1 MSVDPDRSQAV
12 FLAVQ
17 GLPKANRQAFLD
29 GACGSDAALR
39 AEVESLLAHAPEK
52 EEEVHTAVSPSGSSK
67 GSSGGLDPQANIG
80 RLIDRYRICGVL
92 GEGGFGVVYRAEQSE
107 PVRRE
112 VALKLI
118 KPGMDSKSVLG
129 RFEAERQAL
138 AMMDHPGIA
147 RMLDGGMTDDGRP
160 YFVMEY
166 VRGIPITAFCDINRL
181 DLKGRLDLF
190 LEVCHAVQHAHGK
203 GIIHRDLKPANILAA
218 YDGEDMVIKVIDFG
232 IAKAL
237 NQRLSDAT
245 VATMEGR
252 LIGTPEYM
260 SPEQAEQSALDVDAR
275 SDIYSLGVILYEL
288 LAGRLPFEASEL
300 RSAGLNEIQR
310 IIRED
315 DPPPPSLRYDE
326 LRSSSADLSE
336 EVAKSRSLDARLLM
350 RRLRGD
356 LDWIVMKCLEK
367 PRPRRYQAVV
377 ALEADIRRYLVNEP
391 VEAGPPGAM
400 YRLQKFAQ
408 RRTGLLVSLVAIFLV
423 LVAGVVV
430 SLAFALEA
438 SHQRDLADQR
448 YEEVKT
454 LAGDVMS
461 DIYDEIYKNDNSLK
475 VREQLAK
482 GTLKSLETL
491 HDKSSDDPELQA
503 FIAEKYKQL
512 GDTAGG
518 IRSASRG
525 ETSEARALYLKA
537 MAINQ
542 RLIDE
547 GYETAEAKL
556 ALVASHRSLAD
567 LDKKED
573 NHQAALDQYR
583 KALDI
588 AKPLADDLAQ
598 SDVLYLRAW
607 RNVAALLRNIS
618 VEQQQLGDSADSESS
633 FQESITIR
641 RRLYHSDPN
650 KQTER
655 DLGTAFNNHGSRQA
669 QAGDFEA
676 ALVSYTKA
684 LELRKKADREWPSD
698 TTRRDLA
705 WSNWFVG
712 DAMVNLD
719 RDAEA
724 SGYCTTAVELIT
736 EACKRNPKDARSRK
750 NIGQMTAEL
759 IKPAYEPAFTGPKAL
774 EACHKALEVQG
785 LSKTTQEQLQQLIV
799 RLSSS

>member
-52 EEEVHTAVSPSGSSK
+52 AEEVHTAVSPSGSSK

-80 RLIDRYRICGVL
+80 RIIDRYRICGVL

-147 RMLDGGMTDDGRP
+147 RMLDGGMTDEGRP

-275 SDIYSLGVILYEL
+275 SDVYSLGVILYEL

-300 RSAGLNEIQR
+300 RSAGMNEIQR

-315 DPPPPSLRYDE
+315 DPPRPSLRYDE

-391 VEAGPPGAM
+391 VEAGPPGAA
-400 YRLQKFAQ
+400 YRVKKFAQ
-408 RRTGLLVSLVAIFLV
+408 RHVPLLIGTAAVVAV
-423 LVAGVVV
+423 LVAGIIVSTVFAIDAARQRDVAEARVEQVNGTGRQRLNEHDPRSGEVAGRLDGTASSDSSMPSQNVLQQGMWRQAGIHERKAIVADKYQQQGEVLGGRRSGNLGDQPAARAQFEQARDIYADLLEAEPSHREYRV
-430 SLAFALEA
+430 SLAKAFRYIGDTWKEEEPAKARAAYEEARQTNLAFHDGAADPILDVSLLQSLSDLDWDAGEHAQSLKTLANKVLPLRRSALA
-438 SHQRDLADQR
+438 KVPADDKAKRDLAN
-448 YEEVKT
+448 T
-454 LAGDVMS
+454 L
-461 DIYDEIYKNDNSLK
+461 L
-475 VREQLAK
+475 R
-482 GTLKSLETL
+482 
-491 HDKSSDDPELQA
+491 
-503 FIAEKYKQL
+503 IADRSFNQ
-512 GDTAGG
+512 DMMTAT
-518 IRSASRG
+518 
-525 ETSEARALYLKA
+525 EA
-537 MAINQ
+537 MAM
-542 RLIDE
+542 LE
-547 GYETAEAKL
+547 EAH
-556 ALVASHRSLAD
+556 ALR
-567 LDKKED
+567 
-573 NHQAALDQYR
+573 
-583 KALDI
+583 
-588 AKPLADDLAQ
+588 
-598 SDVLYLRAW
+598 
-607 RNVAALLRNIS
+607 
-618 VEQQQLGDSADSESS
+618 
-633 FQESITIR
+633 QE
-641 RRLYHSDPN
+641 LCASDPN
-650 KQTER
+650 K
-655 DLGTAFNNHGSRQA
+655 N
-669 QAGDFEA
+669 
-676 ALVSYTKA
+676 SY
-684 LELRKKADREWPSD
+684 
-698 TTRRDLA
+698 RRDLA
-705 WSNWFVG
+705 WSHYYRGQRAIPRESTSHYTSAVHL
-712 DAMVNLD
+712 MVICVQRNPED
-719 RDAEA
+719 
-724 SGYCTTAVELIT
+724 
-736 EACKRNPKDARSRK
+736 KRNRRRFEVIDRRFRTATDRAR
-750 NIGQMTAEL
+750 
-759 IKPAYEPAFTGPKAL
+759 
-774 EACHKALEVQG
+774 
-785 LSKTTQEQLQQLIV
+785 
-799 RLSSS
+799 

>member
-1 MSVDPDRSQAV
+1 MSVNPDRSQAV

-39 AEVESLLAHAPEK
+39 AEVESLLVHAPEK
-52 EEEVHTAVSPSGSSK
+52 DEEVHTAMSPSGSSK

-288 LAGRLPFEASEL
+288 LAGRLPFDASEL

-315 DPPPPSLRYDE
+315 DPPRPSLRYDE

-391 VEAGPPGAM
+391 VEAGPPGAA
-400 YRLQKFAQ
+400 YRVKKFAQ
-408 RRTGLLVSLVAIFLV
+408 RHVPLLIGTAAVVAV
-423 LVAGVVV
+423 LVAGIIVSTVFAIDAARQRDVAEARVEQVNGLLNDLIKIHDQAKLQDGSMELRQATIDAMQNVLQQDVEASLDHERKAIVADKYQQQGDVLGGLRSGNLGDQPAARAQFEQARDIYADLLQAEPSSREYRV
-430 SLAFALEA
+430 SLAKAFRNIGDTWKEEDPAKARAAYEEARQTNLAFHDGAADPILDVSLLQSLSDLDWDAGETERSLKLASELLPLRRSALA
-438 SHQRDLADQR
+438 KVPGDDKVKRDLAN
-448 YEEVKT
+448 T
-454 LAGDVMS
+454 L
-461 DIYDEIYKNDNSLK
+461 L
-475 VREQLAK
+475 R
-482 GTLKSLETL
+482 
-491 HDKSSDDPELQA
+491 
-503 FIAEKYKQL
+503 IADRSFNQ
-512 GDTAGG
+512 DMMTAT
-518 IRSASRG
+518 
-525 ETSEARALYLKA
+525 EA
-537 MAINQ
+537 MAM
-542 RLIDE
+542 LE
-547 GYETAEAKL
+547 EAH
-556 ALVASHRSLAD
+556 ALR
-567 LDKKED
+567 
-573 NHQAALDQYR
+573 
-583 KALDI
+583 
-588 AKPLADDLAQ
+588 
-598 SDVLYLRAW
+598 
-607 RNVAALLRNIS
+607 
-618 VEQQQLGDSADSESS
+618 
-633 FQESITIR
+633 QE
-641 RRLYHSDPN
+641 LCASDPN
-650 KQTER
+650 K
-655 DLGTAFNNHGSRQA
+655 N
-669 QAGDFEA
+669 
-676 ALVSYTKA
+676 SY
-684 LELRKKADREWPSD
+684 
-698 TTRRDLA
+698 RRDLA
-705 WSNWFVG
+705 WNHYYRGQRATASESASHYTSAVRLMVICVQRNPEDKRNRDDLELLIG
-712 DAMVNLD
+712 DFEQRQIALD
-719 RDAEA
+719 RTLVQESIAVLA
-724 SGYCTTAVELIT
+724 SIPPQPREVDVQLSDYR
-736 EACKRNPKDARSRK
+736 KRLADLATRN
-750 NIGQMTAEL
+750 
-759 IKPAYEPAFTGPKAL
+759 
-774 EACHKALEVQG
+774 
-785 LSKTTQEQLQQLIV
+785 
-799 RLSSS
+799 

>member
-1 MSVDPDRSQAV
+1 MSMDPDRSQAV

-80 RLIDRYRICGVL
+80 SLIDRYRIRGVL

-203 GIIHRDLKPANILAA
+203 GIIHRDLKPSNILAA

-315 DPPPPSLRYDE
+315 DPPRPSLRYDE
-326 LRSSSADLSE
+326 LRTSSADLSE

-391 VEAGPPGAM
+391 VEAGPPGAA
-400 YRLQKFAQ
+400 YRVKKFAQ
-408 RRTGLLVSLVAIFLV
+408 RHVPLLIGTAAVVAV
-423 LVAGVVV
+423 LVAGIIVSTVFAIAAARQRDVAEARAEQIKELAGNVMNTLYEQAKLQDGSMELRQSIIEASRNALQQDMGASRDPEWMAFVADKYQQQGGVLGGRRSGNRGDQPAARVEFEQAREIFASLHEAEPSSREYRV
-430 SLAFALEA
+430 SLTIAIRNIGDTWKEEDPAKARAAYEVALQTIRA
-438 SHQRDLADQR
+438 SRDGGADPVLEGSLLQSLSDLDWDAGKKERSLKLASELLPLRRSALATDPGNDKAKRDLANTLERVAARGVKQHMMNATEAMAML
-448 YEEVKT
+448 EEAHV
-454 LAGDVMS
+454 LRQALRAGDP
-461 DIYDEIYKNDNSLK
+461 NSN
-475 VREQLAK
+475 
-482 GTLKSLETL
+482 T
-491 HDKSSDDPELQA
+491 
-503 FIAEKYKQL
+503 
-512 GDTAGG
+512 
-518 IRSASRG
+518 
-525 ETSEARALYLKA
+525 
-537 MAINQ
+537 N
-542 RLIDE
+542 
-547 GYETAEAKL
+547 
-556 ALVASHRSLAD
+556 
-567 LDKKED
+567 
-573 NHQAALDQYR
+573 
-583 KALDI
+583 
-588 AKPLADDLAQ
+588 
-598 SDVLYLRAW
+598 
-607 RNVAALLRNIS
+607 
-618 VEQQQLGDSADSESS
+618 
-633 FQESITIR
+633 
-641 RRLYHSDPN
+641 
-650 KQTER
+650 
-655 DLGTAFNNHGSRQA
+655 
-669 QAGDFEA
+669 
-676 ALVSYTKA
+676 
-684 LELRKKADREWPSD
+684 
-698 TTRRDLA
+698 RRDLA
-705 WSNWFVG
+705 WNHYNMGYLSDSGESTSHYTSAVHLMVIGVQLNPEDNRNRNDLKLLIG
-712 DAMVNLD
+712 DFEQRQIALD
-719 RDAEA
+719 RTPVQESIAVLASIPPQPREVDAQLSE
-724 SGYCTTAVELIT
+724 YR
-736 EACKRNPKDARSRK
+736 KRLDALATR
-750 NIGQMTAEL
+750 N
-759 IKPAYEPAFTGPKAL
+759 
-774 EACHKALEVQG
+774 
-785 LSKTTQEQLQQLIV
+785 
-799 RLSSS
+799 

>member
-29 GACGSDAALR
+29 GACGADAELR

-52 EEEVHTAVSPSGSSK
+52 EEDIHTAVSPSGSSK

-80 RLIDRYRICGVL
+80 RLIDRYLIRGVL

-166 VRGIPITAFCDINRL
+166 VRGVPITAFCDINRL
-181 DLKGRLDLF
+181 DLKDRLDLF

-315 DPPPPSLRYDE
+315 DPPRPSLRYDE

-367 PRPRRYQAVV
+367 PRPASLPSGCRVGGGHSAVS
-377 ALEADIRRYLVNEP
+377 R
-391 VEAGPPGAM
+391 
-400 YRLQKFAQ
+400 Q
-408 RRTGLLVSLVAIFLV
+408 RTGRSGATRCRLSGKKIRA
-423 LVAGVVV
+423 APCP
-430 SLAFALEA
+430 APD
-438 SHQRDLADQR
+438 RDC
-448 YEEVKT
+448 
-454 LAGDVMS
+454 
-461 DIYDEIYKNDNSLK
+461 
-475 VREQLAK
+475 
-482 GTLKSLETL
+482 
-491 HDKSSDDPELQA
+491 SS
-503 FIAEKYKQL
+503 
-512 GDTAGG
+512 GGSAGG
-518 IRSASRG
+518 RDH
-525 ETSEARALYLKA
+525 
-537 MAINQ
+537 
-542 RLIDE
+542 RLD
-547 GYETAEAKL
+547 G
-556 ALVASHRSLAD
+556 VCD
-567 LDKKED
+567 
-573 NHQAALDQYR
+573 
-583 KALDI
+583 
-588 AKPLADDLAQ
+588 
-598 SDVLYLRAW
+598 
-607 RNVAALLRNIS
+607 
-618 VEQQQLGDSADSESS
+618 
-633 FQESITIR
+633 R
-641 RRLYHSDPN
+641 RR
-650 KQTER
+650 
-655 DLGTAFNNHGSRQA
+655 
-669 QAGDFEA
+669 A
-676 ALVSYTKA
+676 AA
-684 LELRKKADREWPSD
+684 
-698 TTRRDLA
+698 
-705 WSNWFVG
+705 
-712 DAMVNLD
+712 
-719 RDAEA
+719 
-724 SGYCTTAVELIT
+724 
-736 EACKRNPKDARSRK
+736 
-750 NIGQMTAEL
+750 
-759 IKPAYEPAFTGPKAL
+759 
-774 EACHKALEVQG
+774 
-785 LSKTTQEQLQQLIV
+785 
-799 RLSSS
+799 